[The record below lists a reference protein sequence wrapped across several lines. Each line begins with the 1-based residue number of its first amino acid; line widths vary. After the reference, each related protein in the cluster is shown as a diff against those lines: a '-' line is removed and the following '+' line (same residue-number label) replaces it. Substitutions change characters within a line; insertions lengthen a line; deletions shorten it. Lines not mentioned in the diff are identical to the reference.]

1 MKMEERDFSY
11 EIRIPKERIAVL
23 IGRNGETKKQ
33 VEADT
38 STKIKIDSDE
48 GDIVITGDDAIGMYN
63 AREVIKAIG
72 RGFNPETA
80 RLLIKG
86 DYVFETVELKDYTR
100 TKNDL
105 IRLRGRVIG
114 EEGKSR
120 RIIEELTET
129 YISVYGKTIS
139 IIGEVENASTARRA
153 IEGILRGSAHGKVY
167 NMLERARR
175 EIKMRRM
182 M

>member
-120 RIIEELTET
+120 RIIE
-129 YISVYGKTIS
+129 
-139 IIGEVENASTARRA
+139 
-153 IEGILRGSAHGKVY
+153 
-167 NMLERARR
+167 
-175 EIKMRRM
+175 
-182 M
+182 